1 LPVGAANPGCIA
13 GVVDGLDDHT
23 KDRESLAFDVVR
35 LDGRDRRA
43 NQPVYILHR
52 LVFRFDDA
60 HFTFTIAPA
69 VVIVAARSSGGFKSQ
84 TPAARDGRMAP
95 VRSVLSVI
103 LYLTSTDGR
112 GTCFATAST

>member
-1 LPVGAANPGCIA
+1 MRGFQQLRAISGPCCLPVGAANPGCIA

-69 VVIVAARSSGGFKSQ
+69 VVIVAARSSGGFKTQ
-84 TPAARDGRMAP
+84 TPALE
-95 VRSVLSVI
+95 LSRAKRHV
-103 LYLTSTDGR
+103 TGEWR
-112 GTCFATAST
+112 P